1 MTDEEP
7 LERELKFPCPDL
19 DELRQRLG
27 ELDAERVAPP
37 SLEENL
43 VLDRG
48 GELEARGCLLRLRM
62 DGHGARLTFKG
73 PASYER
79 ETKIRVE
86 HETAATDPKAPLR
99 ILENLGFEEVR
110 RYQKHR
116 EEWALGNVTIALDHT
131 PIGEFAEFEGDGIEI
146 VAARCGF
153 DLGSAER
160 RSYLKLYSDY
170 RADHPGAPA
179 DMVFD

>member
-19 DELRQRLG
+19 DQLRQRLA

-37 SLEENL
+37 SFEDNL

-62 DGHGARLTFKG
+62 DGRGARLTFKG
-73 PASYER
+73 SASYEQ

-86 HETAATDPKAPLR
+86 HETAASDPKALLG
-99 ILENLGFEEVR
+99 ILESLGFEEVC

-116 EEWALGNVTIALDHT
+116 EEWTLGNVTIALDHT

-146 VAARCGF
+146 LAVRCGF
-153 DLGSAER
+153 ALESAER
-160 RSYLKLYSDY
+160 RSYLKLYSDH
-170 RADHPGAPA
+170 RAEHPGAPT